1 MAKKKKTTKK
11 TNDISELFEHAHIS
25 SAGDIVDQPIVDA
38 LEINYMPYAMSVIL
52 SRAIPEID
60 GLKPSH
66 RKLLYTMYKMNL
78 LGSARTKSANIV
90 GQTMRL
96 NPHGDAS
103 IYETMVRLARGNE
116 TLLCPLVDSKG
127 NFGKAYSRDMH
138 YAAAR
143 YTEAKLE
150 PICNELFRDID
161 KNTVDFVDNYDS
173 TTKEPVLLPVTFP
186 SILANVSLGIAVG
199 MASSICSFNLKE
211 LCETTIELIKNQDYN
226 ISDTLIAPDFVGG
239 GTIIYDKK
247 AIEDVYN
254 TGRGSIKVRAKY
266 KYDKDFNCIDIY
278 QIPPT
283 TTAEAII
290 DKIIE
295 RIKSGTFK
303 EISDIRDET
312 DRQGLKITI
321 DLKRGVDADKLM
333 QKLYKSTPLED
344 SFSCNFNVLIDGYP
358 KVLSVRDILIEW
370 IRFRGKCVFR
380 RISFDLEKAKDKLH
394 LLKGLEKILLDIDK
408 AIAVIRNTEEES
420 EVIPNLMVEF
430 GIDKTQAEYV
440 AEIKLRHL
448 NREYIMKRLKDIDNL
463 NVSIA
468 DMEDTLSSK
477 AKIRKVIIKELE
489 EVIKKYSIERRTDI
503 LYASEIEEAEQ
514 EEEVPDY
521 PVTVFFT
528 RDGYFKKITPQSLRM
543 SGEQKLKEG
552 DEIILQTETSNAKEV
567 LFFTDK
573 HQVYKAKMADFGD
586 TKASILG
593 DYVPSKLSME
603 EGENAIFA
611 AVLNNGYEGYML
623 FFFENGK
630 AAKVN
635 LSSYATKANRKKLI
649 KAYSDKSPLVQILKL
664 DEDKDLVIETTAG
677 RYLLF
682 NTALISPKAMKD
694 TQGIACMTLKKSNKI
709 SLVRDY
715 NEGEFVKAYRYK
727 SKNLPSTGAL
737 LSTEDAALK
746 NNIQFEGFG
755 E

>member
-1 MAKKKKTTKK
+1 MARKKKNEKK
-11 TNDISELFEHAHIS
+11 DDENLLLNTHIAD
-25 SAGDIVDQPIVDA
+25 AGEVIDQQIVDA

-60 GLKPSH
+60 GFKPSH

-78 LGSARTKSANIV
+78 LGSSRTKSANIV

-116 TLLCPLVDSKG
+116 SLLNPYVDSKG

-173 TTKEPVLLPVTFP
+173 STKEPSLLPVTFP

-199 MASSICSFNLKE
+199 MASSICSFNLTE
-211 LCETTIELIKNQDYN
+211 LCETTIELIKNQDHVV
-226 ISDTLIAPDFVGG
+226 IDTMPAPDFVGG
-239 GTIIYDKK
+239 GTILYDRKSMQEIYD
-247 AIEDVYN
+247 
-254 TGRGSIKVRAKY
+254 TGRGGIKVRAKY
-266 KYDKDFNCIDIY
+266 TYDKGCNCIDIKE
-278 QIPPT
+278 IPPT

-295 RIKSGTFK
+295 RIKAGTLK

-312 DRQGLKITI
+312 DKSGLKITI

-333 QKLYKSTPLED
+333 QKLYKMTPLED
-344 SFSCNFNVLIDGYP
+344 TFSCNFNVLIDGSP
-358 KVLSVRDILIEW
+358 KVLGVKELLLEW
-370 IRFRGKCVFR
+370 IRFRGRCVYR
-380 RISFDLEKAKDKLH
+380 RISFDLQKAKDKLH

-408 AIAVIRNTEEES
+408 AIAIIRKTEEES
-420 EVIPNLMVEF
+420 DVVPNLMVGF
-430 GIDKTQAEYV
+430 GIDKIQAEYV

-448 NREYIMKRLKDIDNL
+448 NREYIMKRLRDIEEL
-463 NVSIA
+463 EKSIA

-477 AKIRKVIIKELE
+477 AKIRKVIVKELE
-489 EVIKKYSIERRTDI
+489 QVIKKYGAPRKSDI
-503 LYASEIEEAEQ
+503 LEVSEIESDEQ
-514 EEEVPDY
+514 IEEIPDY

-528 RDGYFKKITPQSLRM
+528 KDGYFKKITPQSLRM
-543 SGEQKLKEG
+543 SGEQKLKEN
-552 DEIILQTETSNAKEV
+552 DVIIETIETTNNKEL

-573 HQVYKAKMADFGD
+573 CQVYKAKVDDFAD
-586 TKASILG
+586 TKASVLG
-593 DYVPSKLSME
+593 DYVPSKLEME
-603 EGENAIFA
+603 EGENTVYC
-611 AVLNNGYEGYML
+611 AVLDEKGTGFML
-623 FFFENGK
+623 FLYENGK
-630 AAKVN
+630 LAKVS
-635 LSSYATKANRKKLI
+635 LSSYLTKTNRKKLI
-649 KAYSDKSPLVQILKL
+649 KAYSDKSPLAAIMQIES
-664 DEDKDLVIETTAG
+664 DRDIVIETTGG

-682 NTALISPKAMKD
+682 NTEIVLPKAMKD
-694 TQGIACMTLKKSNKI
+694 TIGVSCFTLKRNNKI
-709 SLVRDY
+709 SVMR
-715 NEGEFVKAYRYK
+715 EHRVGEFVKDNRYRAK
-727 SKNLPSTGAL
+727 SLPSTGAL

-746 NNIQFEGFG
+746 NNFTLDGFDA
-755 E
+755 